1 MAYKV
6 IVADSSPSVQKAV
19 ELALPAPEFTIF
31 PFSDGLEAINAIA
44 GLRPDAILAGLSL
57 PTKDGYEVAGFAR
70 SQEGGR
76 QIALFFVRGAF
87 EPLDLR
93 KVSEVDHDGIIV
105 KPFDGESLADLVREA
120 IDRKKELPSLPEEPV
135 VEEVVEPEK
144 PPESVPAAGPAVLGY
159 PGELEEKIRA
169 IVREEIRNN
178 RGELEQLA
186 SEVVSA
192 EFKKMLVEELKGID
206 TRKI

>member
-6 IVADSSPSVQKAV
+6 IVADSSPSLQKAV

-44 GLRPDAILAGLSL
+44 GLRPDAILAGL
-57 PTKDGYEVAGFAR
+57 AR

-144 PPESVPAAGPAVLGY
+144 PPESVAAAGPAVLGY